1 MKSETIFPAPVH
13 AKTQLRTRTGER
25 YRHELKYRISYGEK
39 AALELRLAAFAAG
52 RPRRA
57 GRVSHPEPLF

>member
-25 YRHELKYRISYGEK
+25 YRHELKYQIS
-39 AALELRLAAFAAG
+39 
-52 RPRRA
+52 
-57 GRVSHPEPLF
+57 